1 MLEVSTR
8 LRDLASG
15 KTRIR
20 EGTIFEII
28 INPMINAMSA
38 MMPEII
44 YWIMK
49 EIIVAVVEY
58 ILEQM
63 VFPIF
68 TQPVLKKLAPKAG
81 GSLPLKDKTCVKDR
95 SIKCATDEDCG
106 DKAPCDTDKTCSKDR
121 SIKCHTDEE
130 CGDNTVIWE
139 RLA

>member
-1 MLEVSTR
+1 MSFDDDNKVIELSKFDNAVLTMLEVSTR

-15 KTRIR
+15 KTRLR

-68 TQPVLKKLAPKAG
+68 TQPVLQKLVPKAG
-81 GSLPLKDKTCVKDR
+81 GSLPLKDKTCVM
-95 SIKCATDEDCG
+95 CAMHMCVCACVCCE
-106 DKAPCDTDKTCSKDR
+106 R
-121 SIKCHTDEE
+121 HTMLWRVE
-130 CGDNTVIWE
+130 GTA
-139 RLA
+139 L